1 MKGKVLLIED
11 KRGMRTML
19 TTALREEGYNVKA
32 VSTGTSALKHIS
44 SRQKFDIIISDVCL
58 PGEDGI
64 EVLSAAQ
71 KNMPCVPVILMTAFG
86 TIEMAVKAMKKGA
99 RDFITKPFVLSE
111 LIHLVDHY
119 TASTGSGGDT
129 MIGSNRIFLNA
140 VERAKLGAATNLNIL
155 ILGESGTGK
164 ELLSRMIH
172 RESARKDGPFIP
184 VNCAAIPSDL
194 MESELFGAEKGA
206 YTGASEQR
214 PGRFEIAEG
223 GTVFLDEI
231 GDMAQNLQGKILRVL
246 QEKEF
251 SRVGGNS
258 IIKADIRI
266 ISASNKNLEKEME
279 KNRFRRD
286 LYYRLCEF
294 PVLLPPLR
302 ERSDDIPA
310 LVEYFLNSAGYI
322 DLEIDENGMDLL
334 ENYSWPGNIRE
345 LRNIVLRAA
354 ALCKDSRIISPDLFE
369 LKTEIPGGFSD
380 SEESGLLEAGSRAA
394 REKEMEMIQNTL
406 RKCGGN
412 RSEAAKLLKVSYRT
426 LLYRM
431 KELKIR

>member
-1 MKGKVLLIED
+1 MKRNVLLVED
-11 KRGMRTML
+11 KRGMRSML
-19 TTALREEGYNVKA
+19 TTALKEEGYNVKA

-44 SRQKFDIIISDVCL
+44 SGQKFDIIVSDVCL
-58 PGEDGI
+58 PGADGI

-71 KNMPCVPVILMTAFG
+71 KYMPCVPVILMTAFG
-86 TIEMAVKAMKKGA
+86 TIEMAVEAMKKGA

-119 TASTGSGGDT
+119 TESTGSGGDT
-129 MIGSNRIFLNA
+129 IIGANRIFLRA
-140 VERAKLGAATNLNIL
+140 LERAKLGAATNLNIL
-155 ILGESGTGK
+155 LLGESGTGK
-164 ELLSRMIH
+164 EILSRMVH
-172 RESARKDGPFIP
+172 RESERKDGPFIP

-194 MESELFGAEKGA
+194 LESELFGAEKGA
-206 YTGASEQR
+206 YTGANEQR

-322 DLEIDENGMDLL
+322 DLEIEENGMDLL
-334 ENYSWPGNIRE
+334 RNYSWPGNIRE

-354 ALCKDSRIISPDLFE
+354 ALCKDSSIIPIDLFE
-369 LKTEIPGGFSD
+369 LKTEIPGSFSD
-380 SEESGLLEAGSRAA
+380 REETGLLEAGSRAA

-412 RSEAAKLLKVSYRT
+412 RSEAAKFLKVSYRT